1 VLFDSGGAHREEA
14 SRQLA
19 AGVCMRISAVRAFL
33 APLTVFGRNIVCEGI
48 ELVFA
53 RSGLAAAR
61 QSAGFMELGNRF
73 AGRPRI
79 FVGPPLSFDSTI
91 MSYFAFDPS
100 AEKAAE
106 IFDRLHSQ
114 IRPRRIRFPIKSP
127 APLAVVFGMM
137 AKFRRRKN

>member
-1 VLFDSGGAHREEA
+1 MVKLAYDLDMRRILIDAHLGSLPVQPLREKN
-14 SRQLA
+14 
-19 AGVCMRISAVRAFL
+19 
-33 APLTVFGRNIVCEGI
+33 TVFGRNIVCEGI

-53 RSGLAAAR
+53 MSGLAAAR

-73 AGRPRI
+73 TGRPRI

-100 AEKAAE
+100 AAKAAE
-106 IFDRLHSQ
+106 IFDRLQSQ
-114 IRPRRIRFPIKSP
+114 IRPGRIRFPMKSP

-137 AKFRRRKN
+137 AKFRERKN